1 MKYSLNCGSETDPFT
16 IWHFWDFSRFEF
28 HVSCKCSCTGRAWCR
43 SENPFNF
50 QKIVKLQKLLHDE
63 SHIAV
68 SKYDF
73 LLFGQKVVLHLEFKP
88 TSPQLNDWSSSSE
101 PSLPSSWP
109 LVIVTIQMN
118 QPRVCWVTSWV
129 TYPGSNRSRFM
140 RGGPKQVKYFPN
152 FFSSVILSPSI
163 TAICTGQE
171 PLYERRA
178 DLLNKM
184 PFGSRLGAGGEIRQ
198 VMGTP
203 PVGRHRLVLND
214 NIATI
219 RN

>member
-1 MKYSLNCGSETDPFT
+1 MEYSLNCGSETDPFT

-101 PSLPSSWP
+101 SSSPSSWP
-109 LVIVTIQMN
+109 LVIITIQMN

-163 TAICTGQE
+163 KAIC
-171 PLYERRA
+171 RA
-178 DLLNKM
+178 RASVRTA
-184 PFGSRLGAGGEIRQ
+184 SRLAKQNALWISSGCRGGDQASDGHPSSWKAQ
-198 VMGTP
+198 VGFKW
-203 PVGRHRLVLND
+203 
-214 NIATI
+214 
-219 RN
+219 